1 MRARAAKFVGLALA
15 LIGLGCWPAN
25 PVLAAENPPTSAIV
39 TKPSALIS
47 KGLRVSL
54 QDADVRASIIE
65 LAKAARID
73 VLLSD
78 RVQGKVTLEASAR
91 GRMALLDALLHARGL
106 AREAVSD
113 IFWIAPLDEIT
124 QRDTQWR
131 AKQLAQ
137 ESREPV
143 HTELIALHHA
153 KAAELVKLLSS
164 ATSGAERLLGPRGR
178 VDADS
183 RTNTLLVT
191 DHRERI
197 NQLKHWLQTLDRIS
211 RQILVETRLV
221 SVSRNKSSAY
231 GAQWA
236 FTRAN
241 ANGLIPL
248 ASTAIDA
255 SVIRYGLLGIDGPT
269 LDLTLSALVSEGD
282 GKILARPSVM
292 TAEQQPA
299 RIASGQQIPYQET
312 TQSGASTT
320 RFINAELSLDI
331 VPAIAPSGDIQL
343 ALKLSHDSPGEL
355 QANGSRAIDT
365 NRLETQV
372 RLRDGQTLVL
382 GGIFRQQSVKASSAV
397 PFLGKIPLLGALF
410 RRDSMRQDEQEL
422 FIFVTPRLIND
433 GVHSAIDAGLQN
445 APGAGEKYFSSGSD
459 GRG

>member
-1 MRARAAKFVGLALA
+1 VLLWLFASLPQASAA
-15 LIGLGCWPAN
+15 
-25 PVLAAENPPTSAIV
+25 
-39 TKPSALIS
+39 
-47 KGLRVSL
+47 GLRVSL
-54 QDADVRASIIE
+54 KEADARAVIVDMARA
-65 LAKAARID
+65 AKIN

-78 RVQGKVTLEASAR
+78 RVQGRLTIEANAGNR
-91 GRMALLDALLHARGL
+91 LGLLDAVLHARGL
-106 AREAVSD
+106 AREPVGD
-113 IFWIAPLDEIT
+113 VFWVAPLEEIT
-124 QRDTQWR
+124 QRDTQAR
-131 AKQLAQ
+131 AKALAQ
-137 ESREPV
+137 ESREPLL
-143 HTELIALHHA
+143 TELIALHHA
-153 KAAELVKLLSS
+153 KASELVKLLSS
-164 ATSGAERLLGPRGR
+164 GGSAAAERLLGPRGR

-191 DHRERI
+191 DHAARLA
-197 NQLKHWLQTLDRIS
+197 QLKAWLVTLDRAS
-211 RQILVETRLV
+211 RQVLIETRLA

-236 FTRAN
+236 FTGAN

-248 ASTAIDA
+248 ATGAADVSA
-255 SVIRYGLLGIDGPT
+255 IRYGLLGIDGPT

-292 TAEQQPA
+292 TAEQQSA

-331 VPAIAPSGDIQL
+331 VPAISPSGDIQL
-343 ALKLSHDSPGEL
+343 ALKLSHDSAGEL

-382 GGIFRQQSVKASSAV
+382 GGIFRQQSVKATSAV
-397 PFLGKIPLLGALF
+397 PLLGKIPVLGALF
-410 RRDSMRQDEQEL
+410 RRDTMRQDEQEL

-433 GVHSAIDAGLQN
+433 GVYPAIEAGTHD
-445 APGAGEKYFSSGSD
+445 APGEGEEYFFD
-459 GRG
+459 RPNGRR

>member
-1 MRARAAKFVGLALA
+1 MSKASAVIMLLWIFAGALLYVPPAHAA
-15 LIGLGCWPAN
+15 
-25 PVLAAENPPTSAIV
+25 S
-39 TKPSALIS
+39 
-47 KGLRVSL
+47 LRVSL
-54 QDADVRASIIE
+54 KDADVRAVIVDMA
-65 LAKAARID
+65 LAAKVG

-78 RVQGKVTLEASAR
+78 RVQGQLTIEANAR
-91 GRMALLDALLHARGL
+91 DRVGLLDAVLHARGL
-106 AREAVSD
+106 ARELVGD
-113 IFWIAPLDEIT
+113 VFWVAPLDEIT
-124 QRDTQWR
+124 QRDTQAR
-131 AKQLAQ
+131 AKALAQ
-137 ESREPV
+137 ESRELLL
-143 HTELIALHHA
+143 TELIELHHA
-153 KAAELVKLLSS
+153 KAPELVKLLSS
-164 ATSGAERLLGPRGR
+164 AGTGERLLGPRGR

-191 DHRERI
+191 DHAARLA
-197 NQLKHWLQTLDRIS
+197 QLKTWLITLDRAS
-211 RQILVETRLV
+211 RQVLIETRLV

-241 ANGLIPL
+241 GNGLIPL
-248 ASTAIDA
+248 LASTADA
-255 SVIRYGLLGIDGPT
+255 SAIRYGLLGIDGPT

-343 ALKLSHDSPGEL
+343 NLKLSHDSPGEL

-382 GGIFRQQSVKASSAV
+382 GGIFRQQAVKASSAV
-397 PFLGKIPLLGALF
+397 PFLGKIPVLGALF
-410 RRDSMRQDEQEL
+410 RRDTMRQDEQEL

-433 GVHSAIDAGLQN
+433 AVYQALEAGTHD
-445 APGAGEKYFSSGSD
+445 APGAGEEHFFGRPD